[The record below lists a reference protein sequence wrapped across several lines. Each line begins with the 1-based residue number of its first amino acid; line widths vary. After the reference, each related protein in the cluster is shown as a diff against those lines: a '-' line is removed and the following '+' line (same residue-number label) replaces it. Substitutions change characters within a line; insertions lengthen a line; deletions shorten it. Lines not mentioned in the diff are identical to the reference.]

1 MFSINKIPDIIE
13 NLNYKH
19 FLSFIFFLATIFT
32 ALFDVALFSDSN
44 TYIEM
49 DRSRSPIY
57 PIFLNLN
64 KLVFGEFYL
73 KPVIFF
79 QFFIYFFSI
88 YYFLNKIY
96 LICNFDLAGLLMST
110 FFLVIPSF
118 YFGNS
123 ILSESI
129 SFSFFILLLAEFIG
143 FFKTKKTSN
152 KIKIFFFFILCSLT
166 KPQLLFIF
174 GVLIYIALFLFLK
187 SRKDGIIFFIGTILS
202 LIFIFNFN
210 KAYHYFLH
218 DKFESDTNLGSQ
230 LIAMPVFLSTN
241 ETLSNIN
248 QKNQKRFLNLVLED
262 LKEKNINF
270 SYHSN
275 INKSRQY
282 WIKLFQEN
290 YAQTISSINQSFNK
304 LEINENQNKFLLDL
318 SFTLLKINFKIDPM
332 SVVKGYFFNF
342 AINGFYWIYL
352 AICFFIFTFVLC
364 VKNLS
369 STRICIISLTLTI
382 FALSHFFNIFLVTL
396 IEPVI
401 NRYRFITEVPFLAL
415 IVILIFNS
423 INIKKVGKVNTS

>member
-318 SFTLLKINFKIDPM
+318 
-332 SVVKGYFFNF
+332 
-342 AINGFYWIYL
+342 
-352 AICFFIFTFVLC
+352 
-364 VKNLS
+364 
-369 STRICIISLTLTI
+369 
-382 FALSHFFNIFLVTL
+382 
-396 IEPVI
+396 
-401 NRYRFITEVPFLAL
+401 
-415 IVILIFNS
+415 
-423 INIKKVGKVNTS
+423 